1 MDEQTVPL
9 LSAGSDELTGLKE
22 EIIILKH
29 EKKSLLDRLNSLQFA
44 FALTELKNFREREKL
59 VMQINSLA
67 QRAEPYVPQDA
78 GPRNKDSTTES
89 MSHVPPPVG
98 EKETIDHLMRRLE
111 LEGMDKVRTLMNS
124 GLTIDNLIKV
134 LEDGD
139 AEFTE
144 HTNRHMT
151 YGEMRSVFG

>member
-1 MDEQTVPL
+1 MHCQATMDEQAVPL

-29 EKKSLLDRLNSLQFA
+29 EKKSLLDRLCSLQFA
-44 FALTELKNFREREKL
+44 FALSELKNFREREKL
-59 VMQINSLA
+59 GMQINSLA
-67 QRAEPYVPQDA
+67 HGE
-78 GPRNKDSTTES
+78 G
-89 MSHVPPPVG
+89 VPPPVG

-111 LEGMDKVRTLMNS
+111 LEGMDRVRTLMNSNS

-151 YGEMRSVFG
+151 YGEMRRIYG

>member
-1 MDEQTVPL
+1 MPL
-9 LSAGSDELTGLKE
+9 LSAASDELTGLKE

-29 EKKSLLDRLNSLQFA
+29 EKKSLLDRLNSLQVA

-67 QRAEPYVPQDA
+67 HGE
-78 GPRNKDSTTES
+78 G
-89 MSHVPPPVG
+89 VPPPVG

-111 LEGMDKVRTLMNS
+111 LEGMDKVRALMNS

>member
-1 MDEQTVPL
+1 MHYQATMDEQSVPL
-9 LSAGSDELTGLKE
+9 LSAGSDELAGLKE

-29 EKKSLLDRLNSLQFA
+29 EKKSLLDRLCSLQFA
-44 FALTELKNFREREKL
+44 FALSELKNFREREKL
-59 VMQINSLA
+59 GMQINSLA
-67 QRAEPYVPQDA
+67 HGE
-78 GPRNKDSTTES
+78 G
-89 MSHVPPPVG
+89 VPPPVG

-111 LEGMDKVRTLMNS
+111 LEGMDRVRTLMNSNS

-151 YGEMRSVFG
+151 YGEMRSIYG